1 MSSPHPNA
9 SYTLAWICALP
20 EEYDVAI
27 AILDEIHGLPQHQ
40 PLEDKNA
47 YLLGRIG
54 AHNVVM
60 VCLPAGRMGTT
71 AAAIVAE
78 NLCQTFR
85 SVKYGFIVG
94 IGGGVPGSGRDIRL
108 GDVVVSVPGGGYG
121 GVVQYDYGKVGGDGK
136 YIHREHIN
144 APPGKLLA
152 NVTLLGCLSRRK
164 NVGDQGNMT
173 ANILASLGEKYAY
186 PAGLRDRLFC
196 SDYSHSSIPGYTGCE
211 ACNPV
216 GEIFRRLRTSDLPV
230 VHLGTIASGDSL
242 IINAELRDRV
252 NGEYGRSIL
261 CFECGSAGVMNIL
274 PCLVVKGIAGYA
286 DSHRYDA
293 WRPRAIAAACSY
305 AKALILQIPPE
316 EVPQQ
321 KDFVHVTDLIKNLRD
336 ELGQIKA
343 AIDGLWS
350 LQKDNAYTKSYTDHC
365 LTTVRSRS
373 VSIMTSLTSRLAFT
387 YYGLMHA
394 SQYVSHRMS
403 FFVDSMKR
411 YICSKLP
418 GYPSRDAKAGPSAGA
433 LPSVLS
439 FQGWGWHLIAEPHM
453 WMSS

>member
-1 MSSPHPNA
+1 MRNDSQKIRAQLLPNPTNKLSLRDSRALLNETKLISPHPNT
-9 SYTLAWICALP
+9 SYTLSWICALP
-20 EEYDVAI
+20 EEYD
-27 AILDEIHGLPQHQ
+27 
-40 PLEDKNA
+40 NA

-54 AHNVVM
+54 AHNVVL
-60 VCLPAGRMGTT
+60 VCLPEGRMGTT

-85 SVKYGFIVG
+85 SVKYGFLVG
-94 IGGGVPGSGRDIRL
+94 IGGGVPGFGRDIRL
-108 GDVVVSVPGGGYG
+108 GDVVVSVPGGGCG
-121 GVVQYDYGKVGGDGK
+121 GVVQYDYGK
-136 YIHREHIN
+136 HIN

-152 NVTLLGCLSRRK
+152 NVTLLGCLSRK

-173 ANILASLGEKYAY
+173 ADILASLGEKYAY
-186 PAGLRDRLFC
+186 PAGLRDR
-196 SDYSHSSIPGYTGCE
+196 
-211 ACNPV
+211 
-216 GEIFRRLRTSDLPV
+216 RRTSDLPG
-230 VHLGTIASGDSL
+230 VHLGTIASGDGL
-242 IINAELRDRV
+242 VMNAELRDRL

-286 DSHRYDA
+286 DSHKYDA

-321 KDFVHVTDLIKNLRD
+321 ENSVHVTDLIKDLHD

-350 LQKDNAYTKSYTDHC
+350 LQKGEVINRSVLPLRHAYTERHNDNR
-365 LTTVRSRS
+365 LTTMWSRS
-373 VSIMTSLTSRLAFT
+373 VSITASLTSRLAFP
-387 YYGLMHA
+387 YHKLMQA
-394 SQYVSHRMS
+394 SQYLRHGVSL
-403 FFVDSMKR
+403 FFDNVKR
-411 YICSKLP
+411 YIGSMLP
-418 GYPSRDAKAGPSAGA
+418 DHFPSHRSAGPSAGA

-439 FQGWGWHLIAEPHM
+439 FQGWGWHLIAEPHL

>member
-1 MSSPHPNA
+1 MSFPHPNT

-27 AILDEIHGLPQHQ
+27 AILDEIHGLPQNQ

-85 SVKYGFIVG
+85 SVKYGFLVG

-121 GVVQYDYGKVGGDGK
+121 GVVQYDLADESVYQGPL
-136 YIHREHIN
+136 N
-144 APPGKLLA
+144 SPPEKLLSY
-152 NVTLLGCLSRRK
+152 VTLLSILMRSPR
-164 NVGDQGNMT
+164 VAGNCFREQ
-173 ANILASLGEKYAY
+173 LELLGEEFEY
-186 PAGLRDRLFC
+186 PVRLEDRLFC
-196 SDYSHSSIPGYTGCE
+196 SGKKRKDT
-211 ACNPV
+211 
-216 GEIFRRLRTSDLPV
+216 LPV
-230 VHLGTIASGDSL
+230 VHLGTIASGNTVVGDGVTRDT
-242 IINAELRDRV
+242 INHRFG
-252 NGEYGRSIL
+252 NSIL
-261 CFECGSAGVMNIL
+261 CFEMEAAGVMNTL
-274 PCLVVKGIAGYA
+274 PCLVVRGISDYA
-286 DSHRYDA
+286 DSRKNDE

-321 KDFVHVTDLIKNLRD
+321 EIYVHVTGPIKDLRD

-343 AIDGLWS
+343 ALYGLWS
-350 LQKDNAYTKSYTDHC
+350 LQRDNAYTESHNDHR
-365 LTTVRSRS
+365 LTTVWSRS
-373 VSIMTSLTSRLAFT
+373 VSITASLTSRLAFP
-387 YYGLMHA
+387 YYGLMQA
-394 SQYVSHRMS
+394 SQYVSYRIS
-403 FFVDSMKR
+403 SFVDSMKR
-411 YICSKLP
+411 YICSKLL
-418 GYPSRDAKAGPSAGA
+418 GYPTRDAKAGPR
-433 LPSVLS
+433 
-439 FQGWGWHLIAEPHM
+439 WGWHLIAEPHM

>member
-1 MSSPHPNA
+1 MISPHPNT

-27 AILDEIHGLPQHQ
+27 AILDEIHGIPQNQ
-40 PLEDKNA
+40 RLEDKNA
-47 YLLGRIG
+47 YLLGKIG
-54 AHNVVM
+54 AHNVVL

-78 NLCQTFR
+78 NLCQTFQ
-85 SVKYGFIVG
+85 SVKYGFLVG
-94 IGGGVPGSGRDIRL
+94 IGGGVPGGGSGKDVRL
-108 GDVVVSVPGGGYG
+108 GDVVVSVPGGEYG
-121 GVVQYDYGKVGGDGK
+121 GVVQYDLADEGVFQGPL
-136 YIHREHIN
+136 N
-144 APPGKLLA
+144 SPPEKLLSY
-152 NVTLLGCLSRRK
+152 VTLLGILMRSPR
-164 NVGDQGNMT
+164 VAGNCFWEQ
-173 ANILASLGEKYAY
+173 LELLGEEFEY
-186 PAGLRDRLFC
+186 PVHLEDRLFC
-196 SDYSHSSIPGYTGCE
+196 SRKKRKDM
-211 ACNPV
+211 
-216 GEIFRRLRTSDLPV
+216 LPV
-230 VHLGTIASGDSL
+230 VHLGTIASGNTVVGDGVTRDT
-242 IINAELRDRV
+242 INHRFG
-252 NGEYGRSIL
+252 NSIL
-261 CFECGSAGVMNIL
+261 CFEMEAAGVINTL
-274 PCLVVKGIAGYA
+274 PCLVVRGISDYA
-286 DSHRYDA
+286 DSRKNDE

-316 EVPQQ
+316 EAPQQ
-321 KDFVHVTDLIKNLRD
+321 SEILHVTGLIKDLRD

-343 AIDGLWS
+343 AINGLWS
-350 LQKDNAYTKSYTDHC
+350 LQKGESYTDHR

-387 YYGLMHA
+387 YSGLMQA

-403 FFVDSMKR
+403 LFFDSMKR
-411 YICSKLP
+411 YICSKLL